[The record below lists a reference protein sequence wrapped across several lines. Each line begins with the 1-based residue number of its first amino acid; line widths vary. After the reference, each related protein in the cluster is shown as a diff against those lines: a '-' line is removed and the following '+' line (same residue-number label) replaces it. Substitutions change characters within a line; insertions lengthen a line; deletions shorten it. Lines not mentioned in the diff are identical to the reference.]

1 VRDIN
6 DCIYR
11 DNSNFKH
18 VTPKKQQNMHTF
30 NDTYIVN
37 SAEISN
43 GEIVLWIEIN
53 GILKKVHNAKLN
65 LSKTQKNIEI
75 SGSEGKISI
84 KQFKDLKL
92 VDGLL

>member
-1 VRDIN
+1 
-6 DCIYR
+6 
-11 DNSNFKH
+11 
-18 VTPKKQQNMHTF
+18 MHTF

-37 SAEISN
+37 SSELST

-53 GILKKVHNAKLN
+53 GILKKVHNAKLKLN
-65 LSKTQKNIEI
+65 RIHKHIEI

-92 VDGLL
+92 TDGLI